1 MRNLVVVND
10 PKEWA
15 FPQEGVEV
23 VAARTYL
30 THPSYSTLE
39 KVRVVNLCRS
49 LGYQKLGY
57 YVSLL
62 ADVRGHK
69 PLPGIGTIQNMKSQ
83 AVAAIAGSDLQGLID
98 HSLATIQSDEFT
110 LSVYFGHNVAQRHDK
125 LALAL
130 FRTFPCPYLKAQFSR
145 SEKTQRW
152 KLWDVSALAV
162 DDIPEGHI
170 EFARQKT
177 QEYLART
184 NVREPRRSTRPY
196 DMAILH
202 DPQEADTPS
211 NEKALKRFARAAEQV
226 GFNVEFIQQEDY
238 GRLAEF
244 DALFIRET
252 TNVNHH
258 TFRFACRAEALG
270 LVVMDDPTSI
280 LRCSNKVFLAEM
292 AEQHGILTPNT
303 MIVHRGNVDMVA
315 DRLGLPLV
323 LKQPDSSFSAGVRK
337 VRTREELDQLVDEML
352 KKSDLVVAQSFV
364 PTEFDWRVGILDGHP
379 LYAARYYMAD
389 NHWQIMKRDA
399 GGKMEDVGRA
409 ETMAAEMAPTR
420 VIKTALKAANAIGKG
435 LYGVDL
441 KEVGGR
447 VYLIEVNDNPNI
459 DAGFEDAVLGDELY
473 LRIMR
478 TFAARVA
485 MRHTGWGA

>member
-1 MRNLVVVND
+1 
-10 PKEWA
+10 
-15 FPQEGVEV
+15 
-23 VAARTYL
+23 
-30 THPSYSTLE
+30 
-39 KVRVVNLCRS
+39 
-49 LGYQKLGY
+49 
-57 YVSLL
+57 
-62 ADVRGHK
+62 
-69 PLPGIGTIQNMKSQ
+69 
-83 AVAAIAGSDLQGLID
+83 
-98 HSLATIQSDEFT
+98 
-110 LSVYFGHNVAQRHDK
+110 
-125 LALAL
+125 
-130 FRTFPCPYLKAQFSR
+130 
-145 SEKTQRW
+145 
-152 KLWDVSALAV
+152 
-162 DDIPEGHI
+162 
-170 EFARQKT
+170 
-177 QEYLART
+177 
-184 NVREPRRSTRPY
+184 
-196 DMAILH
+196 
-202 DPQEADTPS
+202 
-211 NEKALKRFARAAEQV
+211 
-226 GFNVEFIQQEDY
+226 
-238 GRLAEF
+238 
-244 DALFIRET
+244 
-252 TNVNHH
+252 
-258 TFRFACRAEALG
+258 
-270 LVVMDDPTSI
+270 
-280 LRCSNKVFLAEM
+280 
-292 AEQHGILTPNT
+292 